1 MVIIHFEDAEMEKRA
16 MDFLAGRYSFKTW
29 SNGDLMLPAAALGE
43 LAAQGIGFFGGSK
56 NGSSSD
62 STRLRSG

>member
-29 SNGDLMLPAAALGE
+29 ANGDLMLPAPALGE
-43 LAAQGIGFFGGSK
+43 LAAQGIAFFGGSK
-56 NGSSSD
+56 NG
-62 STRLRSG
+62 